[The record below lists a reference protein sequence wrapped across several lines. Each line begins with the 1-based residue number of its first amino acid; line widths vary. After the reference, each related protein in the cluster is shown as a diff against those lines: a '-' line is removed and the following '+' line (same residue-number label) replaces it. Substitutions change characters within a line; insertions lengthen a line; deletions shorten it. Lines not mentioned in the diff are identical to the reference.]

1 MRGITAPEQGDHS
14 PCLRFVVVG
23 NVPGRLFVSKFF
35 ESLSELFKQY
45 IAGPLL
51 HLEWTDIV
59 DILLL
64 AVLFYFVYSFARM
77 RRAGKLTFGLFIIL
91 LLYVISDIFGLL
103 ATHKMLEV
111 LASFGI
117 IILAVIF
124 QPELRTALEKI
135 GNSVT
140 DLRSGINQRH
150 AVMATTISEVVEA
163 ACQIATQEHDGALIV
178 IERTTK
184 LGDYADNGT
193 KLDALVSSSLL
204 TGIFVNKAPLH
215 DGAVIISG
223 DRVVAAACKLPIK
236 TSGEVAHGLGTRHR
250 AAIGIS
256 EVSDCVVVIVSEE
269 RHVISVANSGYLK
282 RDYNPNG
289 MDDLKSEESLKAV
302 QNRLRADLF
311 LLLTG
316 KDADMIE
323 SQLEKNQ
330 KKQQAKDTQ
339 KKATYRPKR
348 DSRGE
353 SADETGR
360 VSDDDDGQNV

>member
-1 MRGITAPEQGDHS
+1 M
-14 PCLRFVVVG
+14 
-23 NVPGRLFVSKFF
+23 
-35 ESLSELFKQY
+35 Y
-45 IAGPLL
+45 IAVPLL
-51 HLEWTDIV
+51 ALKWTDIV

-77 RRAGKLTFGLFIIL
+77 RRAGKLAFGLFIIL
-91 LLYVISDIFGLL
+91 LLYVISDIFVLR
-103 ATHKMLEV
+103 ATHKMLSG

-124 QPELRTALEKI
+124 QPELRSALEKI

-140 DLRSGINQRH
+140 DLRAGINQRH
-150 AVMATTISEVVEA
+150 AQLANTISEIVEA
-163 ACQIATQEHDGALIV
+163 ACQIAAQEHDGALIV

-193 KLDALVSSSLL
+193 KLDALVSASLL

-215 DGAVIISG
+215 DGAVIISD

-236 TSGEVAHGLGTRHR
+236 TSGEVAPGLGTRHR

-256 EVSDCVVVIVSEE
+256 EVSDCVVVVVSEE
-269 RHVISVANSGYLK
+269 RHVISIANNGYLK

-289 MDDLKSEESLKAV
+289 MDDLRSEESLKAV

-316 KDADMIE
+316 KDADTVE
-323 SQLEKNQ
+323 SQIEKTQ
-330 KKQQAKDTQ
+330 KKQQTKEPQ
-339 KKATYRPKR
+339 KKPVYRLI
-348 DSRGE
+348 RGDR
-353 SADETGR
+353 SKSSDEDEI
-360 VSDDDDGQNV
+360 VPMSDGDDGQGA